1 MMTSSVVAVGVF
13 DGVHGG
19 HKVLIDRARRIAD
32 QRSLP
37 LVVASFNPHPAMVL
51 RPGTFLGLL
60 TLPERRAELLRDA
73 GADRVEFLTFDDT
86 LRNMSAD
93 EFVENIIQ
101 GRLHAAAVV
110 VGRNFR
116 FGRKASGDVDAL
128 QVLAN
133 KYGFD
138 VDVVDLAGDTQ
149 SWSSTRIRQAILAGD
164 VAMAR
169 DLLARPHRLSGPV
182 VHGDHRGRE
191 LGFPTAN
198 IAVPEELLIPMDGVY
213 SAIVRVAGQS
223 YPAAVS
229 IGTNPTFEGVLSRR
243 VEAHVIGHT
252 DLDLYGQM
260 ADLDFIDFVR
270 PMLKFEGIDPLIAAM
285 NNDVVLASAQIS
297 DFLDS

>member
-1 MMTSSVVAVGVF
+1 MTSSVVAVGVF

-285 NNDVVLASAQIS
+285 NNDVVLARAQIS

>member
-1 MMTSSVVAVGVF
+1 MTSSVVAVGVF

>member
-1 MMTSSVVAVGVF
+1 MTSSVVAVGVF

-252 DLDLYGQM
+252 DLHLYGQM

>member
-1 MMTSSVVAVGVF
+1 MTSSVVAVGVF

-213 SAIVRVAGQS
+213 SGIVRVAGQS

-285 NNDVVLASAQIS
+285 NNDVVLARAQIS